1 MGCYGIGVGRM
12 LAAAIEQHHDDKGIT
27 FPEPIAPYHASL
39 VALNVADPEVV
50 ACADDLY
57 ARLEEAGIEV
67 LYDDRSETA
76 GVKFN
81 DADLLGLPL
90 RIVVSARNLAQDA
103 VEIKA
108 RSESVAAT
116 VPREDLVDRV
126 RDMLSASS
134 DREAE
139 K

>member
-1 MGCYGIGVGRM
+1 M
-12 LAAAIEQHHDDKGIT
+12 
-27 FPEPIAPYHASL
+27 
-39 VALNVADPEVV
+39 
-50 ACADDLY
+50 
-57 ARLEEAGIEV
+57 

-103 VEIKA
+103 VEIKG

-116 VPREDLVDRV
+116 VPRADLVHRV
-126 RDMLSASS
+126 RELLSASS
-134 DREAE
+134 LQVAE
-139 K
+139 L